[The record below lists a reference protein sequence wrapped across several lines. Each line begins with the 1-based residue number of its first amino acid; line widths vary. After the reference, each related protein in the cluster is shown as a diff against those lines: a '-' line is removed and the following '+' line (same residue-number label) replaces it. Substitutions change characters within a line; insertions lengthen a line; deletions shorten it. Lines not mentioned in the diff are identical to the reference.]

1 MRHIFLIISLLSF
14 GMIANAE
21 DVSLDSLSYAYGDAF
36 MRATMECK
44 GFFSPG
50 LEFNKT
56 NSSEFIRGIEDDLLN
71 LKYTQDSIKNVSFLV
86 GVLQGVSLGDGFD
99 HSSRKE
105 DIPIDCIIAGLNK
118 VVNHELSLP
127 EDYIDILEFMENQPG
142 DVNPLDLPEEDKCD
156 YYIKYGAMLGLAP
169 ELQEYIKEETGRNED
184 ETPANYEAFAAGYAL
199 MLRTLTFSQIPD
211 SQNNPY
217 YYGVAIGS
225 SMLLEPILANM
236 FTYTPEDEYG
246 NKLIFQL
253 SSEFSVVDFL
263 DGCRAAAGLAER
275 KISIQD
281 SKQILSTLLPN
292 KEQSIEVQEK
302 LCAEPLKIM
311 GKVVFAEDNEPMY
324 DVLVKEKDVNNQTRS
339 DFDGFF
345 SINIEKGA
353 VLEFS
358 YPSCKTI
365 EVEVLN
371 DSSLFIE
378 MEANEELDISLI
390 YCPQPIRVIRPDSL
404 DFFLPESEL
413 KKLQKNDES
422 LSGEFI
428 QLKNAQIGRAKYL
441 LNEDINKAKYRLISP
456 MPLDQYAK
464 QYLGVNR
471 NGHVIVLINL
481 VSSRLMPH
489 FKDCMSKSL
498 ITVDDGG
505 NSFGR
510 AKVDLTS
517 DEIIMLR
524 MNGI

>member
-142 DVNPLDLPEEDKCD
+142 DVNPLDLPEADKCD
-156 YYIKYGAMLGLAP
+156 YYIKYGTMLGLAP
-169 ELQEYIKEETGRNED
+169 ELQEYIKEETG
-184 ETPANYEAFAAGYAL
+184 
-199 MLRTLTFSQIPD
+199 MTFSQIPD
-211 SQNNPY
+211 SRNNAY

-225 SMLLEPILANM
+225 SMLLEPIMANM
-236 FTYTPEDEYG
+236 FTYTPEDEFG
-246 NKLIFQL
+246 NKLVFQL

-275 KISIQD
+275 KISIED
-281 SKQILSTLLPN
+281 SKQILSTVLPN
-292 KEQSIEVQEK
+292 KEQSIEVQEC

-339 DFDGFF
+339 DFNGNF

-358 YPSCKTI
+358 YPSCKTT
-365 EVEVLN
+365 EVVVLN

-378 MEANEELDISLI
+378 MEPNGELDISLI
-390 YCPQPIRVIRPDSL
+390 SCPQPIRVIRPDSL

-413 KKLQKNDES
+413 IKLQQYDKS

-441 LNEDINKAKYRLISP
+441 LSEDISSAKYRLISP
-456 MPLDQYAK
+456 MPFDQYAK
-464 QYLGVNR
+464 QYLGVNH

-489 FKDCMSKSL
+489 FKDRISKSL

-517 DEIIMLR
+517 DVMIMLR
-524 MNGI
+524 MNGN

>member
-127 EDYIDILEFMENQPG
+127 EDYIDIWVFMENQPG

-184 ETPANYEAFAAGYAL
+184 EMPANYEAFAAGYAL
-199 MLRTLTFSQIPD
+199 MLRTLTFGQIPD

-263 DGCRAAAGLAER
+263 DG
-275 KISIQD
+275 SIED
-281 SKQILSTLLPN
+281 SKQILSTVLPN
-292 KEQSIEVQEK
+292 KEQSIEVQEC

-311 GKVVFAEDNEPMY
+311 GKVVFAEDNEPMF
-324 DVLVKEKDVNNQTRS
+324 DVLVKEKNGNNQTRS
-339 DFDGFF
+339 DFDGNF

-358 YPSCKTI
+358 YPSCKTT
-365 EVEVLN
+365 EVVVMN

-378 MEANEELDISLI
+378 MEPNGELDISLI
-390 YCPQPIRVIRPDSL
+390 SCPQPIRVIRPDSL
-404 DFFLPESEL
+404 DFMLPESEL
-413 KKLQKNDES
+413 IKLQQYDKS

-441 LNEDINKAKYRLISP
+441 LSEDISSAKYRLISP
-456 MPLDQYAK
+456 MPFDQYAK
-464 QYLGVNR
+464 QYLGVNH

-489 FKDCMSKSL
+489 FKDRISKSL

-517 DEIIMLR
+517 DVMIMLR
-524 MNGI
+524 MNGN